1 MSWEHWMATKRS
13 MLGMVQ
19 LPKAELPLGWCLSVD
34 LTVWYLRFWAK
45 SSRAFGSVLADCL
58 LQTTP
63 RPEGHTPMNTP
74 RGEK

>member
-34 LTVWYLRFWAK
+34 LMVWYLRFWAK
-45 SSRAFGSVLADCL
+45 SSRAFGSCGLPVADH
-58 LQTTP
+58 TP
-63 RPEGHTPMNTP
+63 TRRSHPHEHPEG
-74 RGEK
+74 